1 MLGSFKRIS
10 RRLPTSLPRTRPIS
24 TLPLPSANFN
34 QLLQT
39 ISSEDRLAQQDKPA
53 FKKYWEIVSEN
64 FPNARTLFKETDTDI
79 FSQFVKNN
87 RNHSST
93 VRAFYRREAIFNR
106 DTLPTIQS
114 LVGNKVYDDVLTFC
128 IQDSI
133 STRDIVI
140 AADLFL
146 LYYKLYHHE
155 PIRHDI
161 LAEIISAI
169 AFQHPKHDRLH
180 LIKFLQLVKM
190 VKSKKQQLKLDTTQ
204 TSALCDKALSL
215 DNVPSLTKQVLL
227 EVMSNS
233 DNSCSIPKNTD
244 LIAAYKLIH
253 TDYTSRN
260 AAGVYSTWINISN
273 YYSSIADHDPRILY
287 MVMRSC
293 LNNKNYKAACKDIIS
308 RLSPNIYCND
318 PLILPTII
326 DYITKNA
333 DLSLAEDIMN
343 NVNEH
348 IKPNNTQNGLLSKRF
363 LSSLLKMHLKFND
376 SKGVDC
382 VLKQIHDTFGA
393 YSQENYQAIVSH
405 LLKTKTLDNIVK
417 AVNIV
422 STIPP
427 KQALLAYSSIIN
439 AIVEWQIASNGRFD
453 KKSMPLIEELLVKAH
468 KQDISHT
475 SALWSI
481 IASLYIKRLVHHKN
495 FRKYKSANT
504 DTTNLDLAKLIFL
517 KSDKYNRICDYNP
530 FAHSSPQNIILKLN
544 NKNRIIILKNIALNA
559 IKGHRKDIFLWCC
572 AEIYHSGVTTE
583 ELLLDWHKTFNY
595 KFRSMRPTSQKDME
609 NELTNNGLKFL
620 NNALK

>member
-1 MLGSFKRIS
+1 MLGSFKRTS
-10 RRLPTSLPRTRPIS
+10 SRLPTCMPRTRLLS
-24 TLPLPSANFN
+24 AVTLPSSNFN

-39 ISSEDRLAQQDKPA
+39 ISSEDQLAQQDKPA
-53 FKKYWEIVSEN
+53 FRDYWETVSEN
-64 FPNARTLFKETDTDI
+64 FPNARTLFKETDSDT
-79 FSQFVKNN
+79 FSKFIKNN
-87 RNHSST
+87 KNDSST
-93 VRAFYRREAIFNR
+93 VRGFYRREVIFNR
-106 DTLPTIQS
+106 ETLPKIQS
-114 LVGNKVYDDVLTFC
+114 LVGNRVYNDVLTFC

-133 STRDIVI
+133 STKDIVI

-146 LYYKLYHHE
+146 LYYKLYNQE
-155 PIRHDI
+155 SIRHD
-161 LAEIISAI
+161 LLSEIISAI
-169 AFQHPKHDRLH
+169 AFKHPKHDRLH

-190 VKSKKQQLKLDTTQ
+190 VKSKKQQLKLNTSQ

-227 EVMSNS
+227 HVMSHY
-233 DNSCSIPKNTD
+233 DNSYSIPRSTD
-244 LIAAYKLIH
+244 LLPEYNLIH
-253 TDYTSRN
+253 ADYTSRN
-260 AAGVYSTWINISN
+260 AAGVYSTWTKISN
-273 YYSSIADHDPRILY
+273 YYSSIADHDPRILF
-287 MVMRSC
+287 MVMRTC
-293 LNNKNYKAACKDIIS
+293 LNNKNYKKICKDIIS
-308 RLSPNIYCND
+308 KLSPNTYCND
-318 PLILPTII
+318 PLILPIII
-326 DYITKNA
+326 DYITKSA
-333 DLSLAEDIMN
+333 DLSLAEHIMN

-348 IKPNNTQNGLLSKRF
+348 IIPDNTQNVLFSKRF

-376 SKGVDC
+376 SKGVDS

-422 STIPP
+422 TTIPQ

-453 KKSMPLIEELLVKAH
+453 KKSLPLIEQLLVKAH
-468 KQDISHT
+468 KQDLSHK

-481 IASLYIKRLVHHKN
+481 IASLYIKRLVHYKN
-495 FRKYKSANT
+495 FRKYNSVDT

-517 KSDKYNRICDYNP
+517 KSDKYNQICDYNP
-530 FAHSSPQNIILKLN
+530 FTHSSPQNIILKLT

-572 AEIYHSGVTTE
+572 TELYHSGVPTK
-583 ELLLDWHKTFNY
+583 ELLLDWHITFSY
-595 KFRSMRPTSQKDME
+595 KFRSMRPTSQKDLE
-609 NELTNNGLKFL
+609 DELVNNGLTFL